1 MLDKASVP
9 RRSLDFEDYL
19 AILRRNFRWLLGPMF
34 AGLVIS
40 TVVAYLLPDTYVS
53 QALIRI
59 VPQQISPEVVQNI
72 TAEDVADRINGMAQT
87 IESHNTLST
96 IITSFGLYKGT
107 LKHAPLEDVIAAMQ
121 KDIHIK
127 PVEGVTNV
135 TGKALPAMQVSF
147 AYKDPYTAQK
157 VCQDIVSRFMNA
169 STQNSLDIEQQAY
182 QFLSDQ
188 AEQARHD
195 VSIADQKLADFRT
208 KNAGRLPEEVSTNL
222 AQMSALQQRGAQ
234 VSDGQAR
241 LAEQKMMLE
250 SELRE
255 AKDRLSGAGANSPM
269 MVAQNQKLEQ
279 MDREIEQTQ
288 NSIDSMQR
296 RYTDKF
302 PDLQTARDRLQALK
316 NQREA
321 AAKEKPD
328 TSGSAVESAAVSR
341 ERAEAQSVVNQLQ
354 LQLKA
359 NTMESQRILKQE
371 SQVNQALG
379 GYQSRLESAPAGQ
392 KEYQEL
398 LGDSMLTRQRYMELD
413 QKRQKSATSLELE
426 RRKQGETLE
435 VLDSASLPTTPSAPK
450 RQMIVPAGAVVGLVL
465 GVLIIGMREVRDTS
479 LKSLKD
485 ARAYTQLSILGSVPL
500 LENDV
505 VVQRRKQV
513 MWVGWAAATAL
524 GLAVIAGSIV
534 HYYLSKRA

>member
-9 RRSLDFEDYL
+9 RRSLDLDDYL

-34 AGLVIS
+34 AGLVLS
-40 TVVAYLLPDTYVS
+40 TVIAYLLPDTYVS

-87 IESHNTLST
+87 IRSHNTLST
-96 IITSFGLYKGT
+96 IITSFGLYQKN
-107 LKHAPLEDVIAAMQ
+107 LKHVPLEDVIAAMQ
-121 KDIHIK
+121 KDIGIK

-147 AYKDPYTAQK
+147 SYKDPYTAQK

-188 AEQARHD
+188 AEQAKHE
-195 VSIADQKLADFRT
+195 VAIADQKLADFRT

-222 AQMSALQQRGAQ
+222 AQMSALQQRGAG

-269 MVAQNQKLEQ
+269 MMAQNSKLEQ
-279 MDREIEQTQ
+279 MDREIETLQT
-288 NSIDSMQR
+288 SIDSMQR
-296 RYTDKF
+296 RYTDKY

-316 NQREA
+316 SQREV

-328 TSGSAVESAAVSR
+328 TSGSAVESAAVTR
-341 ERAEAQSVVNQLQ
+341 ERAEAQSVVNQIQ

-359 NTMESQRILKQE
+359 NAMETQRLSKQE
-371 SQVNQALG
+371 VQVNQALG
-379 GYQSRLESAPAGQ
+379 GYQNRLEAAPAGQ

-398 LGDSMLTRQRYMELD
+398 LGDSALTRQRYVELD
-413 QKRQKSATSLELE
+413 MKRQKSATSLELE

-435 VLDSASLPTTPSAPK
+435 VLDSASLPSTPSAPK
-450 RQMIVPAGAVVGLVL
+450 RQMIVPAGALVGLVL
-465 GVLIIGMREVRDTS
+465 GVLIIGMREVKDTS

-513 MWVGWAAATAL
+513 IWVGWAAATAL

-534 HYYLSKRA
+534 HYYLTKRA